1 MTKAAEAPIR
11 VFLVDD
17 HEMVR
22 QGLRIHFA
30 REPDIEVVGEAATAA
45 RALER
50 VPVIRPD
57 VAVLDVHLPDGD
69 GVSVCRAIRS
79 AAPRVACLM
88 LTGSEEDQAVV
99 GAIMAGAAGYVRKDN
114 FAETLVDAVRT
125 VAAGGSALDGHAAGV
140 AMGLL
145 RERVAPGLTPEDQ
158 RLLELIGNGLTDR
171 QIAARLSLPEK
182 TVKAE
187 VRAVCGMLGLPGG
200 PAPGSRRTAAARG
213 GTVAGPGESGPA
225 DGGR

>member
-1 MTKAAEAPIR
+1 MTKEAAIR

-22 QGLRIHFA
+22 QGLRIQFA
-30 REPDIEVVGEAATAA
+30 REPDIEVAGEAATAA

-50 VPVIRPD
+50 VPVVRPD

-69 GVSVCRAIRS
+69 GVSLCRAIRS

-99 GAIMAGAAGYVRKDN
+99 GAIMAGAAGYVRKEN

-125 VAAGGSALDGHAAGV
+125 VAAGGSALDEHAAGV

-145 RERVAPGLTPEDQ
+145 RERMAGPGLTEHDQ
-158 RLLELIGNGLTDR
+158 QLLELIGDGLTDR

-187 VRAVCGMLGLPGG
+187 VRTVCGLLGLPAGTASG
-200 PAPGSRRTAAARG
+200 IGRMAAGRRGAMTGRG
-213 GTVAGPGESGPA
+213 ERRAG
-225 DGGR
+225 

>member
-1 MTKAAEAPIR
+1 MTKEAAIR

-22 QGLRIHFA
+22 QGLRIQFA

-50 VPVIRPD
+50 VPVVRPD

-69 GVSVCRAIRS
+69 GVSLCRAIRS

-125 VAAGGSALDGHAAGV
+125 VAAGGSALDEHAARV

-145 RERVAPGLTPEDQ
+145 RERMAGPGLTEHYQ
-158 RLLELIGNGLTDR
+158 HLLELIGDGLTDR

-187 VRAVCGMLGLPGG
+187 VRTVCGLLGLPAGTASG
-200 PAPGSRRTAAARG
+200 TRRTAAGRDGAMTGRG
-213 GTVAGPGESGPA
+213 ERRAG
-225 DGGR
+225 

>member
-1 MTKAAEAPIR
+1 MTKEAAIR

-22 QGLRIHFA
+22 QGLRIQFA
-30 REPDIEVVGEAATAA
+30 REPDIEVAGEAATAA

-50 VPVIRPD
+50 VPVVRPD

-69 GVSVCRAIRS
+69 GVSLCRAIRS

-99 GAIMAGAAGYVRKDN
+99 GAIMAGAAGYVRKEN

-125 VAAGGSALDGHAAGV
+125 VAAGGSALDEHAARV

-145 RERVAPGLTPEDQ
+145 RERMAGPDAQ
-158 RLLELIGNGLTDR
+158 QLLELIGDGLTDR

-187 VRAVCGMLGLPGG
+187 VRAVCGLLGLPAGTASG
-200 PAPGSRRTAAARG
+200 ARRMAAGRG
-213 GTVAGPGESGPA
+213 GAMTGRGERRAG
-225 DGGR
+225 

>member
-1 MTKAAEAPIR
+1 MTRAAGAAIR

-30 REPDIEVVGEAATAA
+30 HEQDIEVVGEAATAA

-50 VPVIRPD
+50 VPVIKPD

-88 LTGSEEDQAVV
+88 LTGYEEEQAVV
-99 GAIMAGAAGYVRKDN
+99 GAIMAGAAGYVRKEN
-114 FAETLVDAVRT
+114 FAETLVEAVRT
-125 VAAGGSALDGHAAGV
+125 VAAGGSALDGHAAEV
-140 AMGLL
+140 AMRML
-145 RERVAPGLTPEDQ
+145 RERVTAHGLTAQDQ
-158 RLLELIGNGLTDR
+158 LLLELIGDGLTDR

-182 TVKAE
+182 TVKAD
-187 VRAVCGMLGLPGG
+187 VRAVCRMLGLPVGT
-200 PAPGSRRTAAARG
+200 APGTRRMTAGPGRA
-213 GTVAGPGESGPA
+213 VAGPG
-225 DGGR
+225 GRQAGR

>member
-1 MTKAAEAPIR
+1 
-11 VFLVDD
+11 
-17 HEMVR
+17 MVR
-22 QGLRIHFA
+22 QGLRIQFA

-69 GVSVCRAIRS
+69 GISVCRAIRS

-125 VAAGGSALDGHAAGV
+125 VAAGGSALDGHAARV

-145 RERVAPGLTPEDQ
+145 RERMAPGLTPRDR
-158 RLLELIGNGLTDR
+158 RLLELIGDGLTDR

-187 VRAVCGMLGLPGG
+187 VRAVCGMIGLPGG
-200 PAPGSRRTAAARG
+200 TAPGRG
-213 GTVAGPGESGPA
+213 GTVAGPGGKRA
-225 DGGR
+225 G